1 MKETGKEESERFYQS
16 CKDKE
21 QCFMQISYTHKE
33 EAGKRAIR
41 KGGVGS
47 SRRL

>member
-21 QCFMQISYTHKE
+21 VFMQISYTHKE